1 MGGPGSIQTR
11 THSTW
16 PQNIWPPRLLREL
29 FPAGHMTEESE
40 VGATPGHLAAQLALV
55 STMQAFLHAG
65 FDISLTDRDGDT
77 VLFYALHGDR
87 DIIGYLLGAGGIGL
101 FNVRNRDGD
110 TILHRAVLLDSQD
123 EGGEDRNLYLF
134 LVNWRPREFGE

>member
-1 MGGPGSIQTR
+1 MGDPGSIQTR

-16 PQNIWPPRLLREL
+16 PQNIWPPRLVREL
-29 FPAGHMTEESE
+29 FPAGHMTEENE

-65 FDISLTDRDGDT
+65 FDISLTDRGGDA

-87 DIIGYLLGAGGIGL
+87 DMIGYLLGAGGTDLRIGTGIPCYTARYCWI
-101 FNVRNRDGD
+101 VRTR
-110 TILHRAVLLDSQD
+110 
-123 EGGEDRNLYLF
+123 EGMIGISTCF
-134 LVNWRPREFGE
+134 S